1 MLPREEGVKKS
12 SEWPQ
17 LLQMNKGEL
26 PRSDHLQCDLYPC
39 RGFVCVPKATP
50 ATSAIVRKHRRSF
63 LPASYLHSIL
73 LCKGFSIIPVNLCY
87 LKPFPSYKTTYR
99 VKIKKW
105 EMDFKESTVFK
116 HSSQF
121 MSPNTQFSHSILQ
134 LLQYHQVTLHHK

>member
-1 MLPREEGVKKS
+1 
-12 SEWPQ
+12 
-17 LLQMNKGEL
+17 MNKGEL

-73 LCKGFSIIPVNLCY
+73 LCKGFSIIPVNLRY

-116 HSSQF
+116 HSSQA
-121 MSPNTQFSHSILQ
+121 QFSVYVPKHPVFPFHSP
-134 LLQYHQVTLHHK
+134 VASVSPSDFAS